1 MWIKWNP
8 LRLLVGV
15 YIGVAIVE
23 NSFEIPQKIKNVT
36 TYVSAI
42 PLLGIQAKGSE
53 NYVEISA
60 PLCLLQFYSQQ
71 PRYENH
77 LSICQQMNG

>member
-36 TYVSAI
+36 T
-42 PLLGIQAKGSE
+42 
-53 NYVEISA
+53 
-60 PLCLLQFYSQQ
+60 
-71 PRYENH
+71 
-77 LSICQQMNG
+77 